1 MTETGM
7 IRTPDQRV
15 RVFVSSPLTELAAE
29 RQAVRDAVTRLRLVP
44 VMFELGARPHPP
56 RQVYRAYLAQ
66 SQVFVGIYWQS
77 YGWVAPGEQISGL
90 EDEYRLSAGLPRLI
104 YVKTP
109 APGREPRLAELLTR
123 IRDEGSV
130 SYRPFADAAE
140 LQGLVENDLAV
151 LLSERFELTA
161 RDNVPG
167 QAPLAGVLPVPAT
180 PLVGRDQEVQAVAD
194 LVLQEGVRLLTLTGP
209 GGIGKT
215 RLAIEAASRL
225 SAGFSDGARFA
236 DLAAV
241 DAAELVPAAVAAAL
255 GLSTSGSRVITD
267 LEAYLRAQRRLLLV
281 LDNFEHVIGAAL
293 LLAGLLRAAPGL
305 VALVTSRAVLRLDG
319 EHEFPVPALSLP
331 EPGAQSNV
339 AMLQEYGSVR
349 LFVERARAAAPGFE
363 LTDGNAAAVAQIC
376 RRLDGLPLA
385 IELAAAKVRLLPP
398 QALLARLSDRMGLLT
413 GGPRDLPERQQTLR
427 NTLEWSFGLLSPG
440 EQALL
445 ARLGVFADSFGLP
458 AVEAVSGDSANP
470 TAAGPAQARQV
481 MDTLESLV
489 DNSLVRT
496 ETRRGQARFRLLETI
511 REYALD
517 RLRDSGDWTGAH
529 DRHAAHFLA
538 LAQPADDELQDPGQL
553 AWLNRLDTEH
563 DNLAAAMSWRV
574 DQDQLEPALHVMW
587 VTWRFWWMHGHFAE
601 LARFGEAILAN
612 SERLPSY
619 QRALALSA
627 TGLMLVVDGDKARAR
642 QLLEQSLPLFRQAGT
657 KLDVAMVLGNLGH
670 LSALRDR
677 YQEASQLLEDS
688 QALLRGV
695 RDGDYPR
702 NQRLL
707 ELMVAS
713 EVPNFLGQ
721 VRLNQGDYDGAAGL
735 FTEGLTAARRLS
747 DRPSILISLYDLAL
761 STQARGDL
769 TGATGHLTEG
779 LSLAAEAGDQSSAAY
794 YLEALAAVA
803 GLEDNPQR
811 AVRLLA
817 AAAALLE
824 TNGSGWLHA
833 YVPRA
838 PHDDDQLAA
847 LRSRMGEAAFEQAWA
862 NGRSLAGTRAE
873 TYALHDEPADPIR
886 RTARTPLR
894 ALVSRLARTSRR
906 RQSSATVTPVHQ
918 AQASPRL
925 RVRSS
930 SRQGKEKR
938 NDNGDR
944 ASRRRT
950 GCPPPAADLAA
961 HAHGVVVLR
970 PRCSGLG
977 GHNRHDRALRH
988 NHLHWRSHST
998 RRPAPRTD

>member
-1 MTETGM
+1 MIGDLTAPPSKKASTGPSAGPVAAGHGDSTGSPRSGRGRAVVTETGM

-15 RVFVSSPLTELAAE
+15 RVFVSSSLQELAPE
-29 RQAVRDAVTRLRLVP
+29 RRAVRDAVTRLRLVP
-44 VMFELGARPHPP
+44 VMFELGARSHPP
-56 RQVYRAYLAQ
+56 RPVYRAYVAQ

-77 YGWVAPGEQISGL
+77 YGRVTPGEQISAL

-104 YVKTP
+104 YVKAP
-109 APGREPRLAELLTR
+109 ALQPEPRLAEMLTR
-123 IRDEGSV
+123 IKDEGGV
-130 SYRPFADAAE
+130 SYRRFADAAE

-151 LLSERFELTA
+151 LLSERFELTS
-161 RDNVPG
+161 RDGVPE
-167 QAPLAGVLPVPAT
+167 QAALAGVLPVPAT
-180 PLVGRDQEVQAVAD
+180 PLVGRGQDVTAVAD
-194 LVLQEGVRLLTLTGP
+194 LVLKDGVRLVTLTGP

-215 RLAIEAASRL
+215 RLAIQAASSL
-225 SAGFSDGARFA
+225 CAGFGDGVRFA

-241 DAAELVPAAVAAAL
+241 GAAELVPAAVATAL
-255 GLSTSGSRVITD
+255 GLSTSGGRVITD
-267 LEAYLRAQRRLLLV
+267 LEAYLRGRRLLLV
-281 LDNFEHVIGAAL
+281 LDNFEHVIGAAP

-331 EPGAQSNV
+331 EPGAQPNV
-339 AMLQEYGSVR
+339 ATLQQYGSVC
-349 LFVERARAAAPGFE
+349 LFVERAGAAAPGFE
-363 LTDGNAAAVAQIC
+363 LSDDNAAAVAEIC

-398 QALLARLSDRMGLLT
+398 QALLTRLSDRMSLLT

-427 NTLEWSFGLLSPG
+427 NTLDWSFGLLSPG
-440 EQALL
+440 EQELL

-458 AVEAVSGDSANP
+458 AVEAVSGDSEDP
-470 TAAGPAQARQV
+470 TAAGPAQAGQV
-481 MDTLESLV
+481 LPTLESLV

-511 REYALD
+511 REYALE
-517 RLRDSGDWTGAH
+517 RLRDGGNWAGAH
-529 DRHAAHFLA
+529 DRHAAYFLA
-538 LAQPADDELQDPGQL
+538 LAQPAGDELQDPGQL
-553 AWLNRLDTEH
+553 AWLNRLDSEH
-563 DNLAAAMSWRV
+563 DNLAAAMSWCLE
-574 DQDQLEPALHVMW
+574 QDQLEPALHVMW

-601 LARFGEAILAN
+601 LARFGEAILAK
-612 SERLPSY
+612 SQRLPSH

-627 TGLMLVVDGDKARAR
+627 TGLMLVVDGDKGRAQ
-642 QLLEQSLPLFRQAGT
+642 QLLEQSLPLFRQAGN

-670 LSALRDR
+670 LLALRGR
-677 YQEASQLLEDS
+677 YAEASQLLEDS
-688 QALLRGV
+688 RALLRDI
-695 RDGDYPR
+695 RDSDYPR

-721 VRLNQGDYDGAAGL
+721 VRLGQGDHDSAAGL

-761 STQARGDL
+761 SAQARGDL
-769 TGATGHLTEG
+769 TGAIGHLTEG
-779 LSLAAEAGDQSSAAY
+779 LSLAVEAGDQSSAAY
-794 YLEALAAVA
+794 YLEALAEVA
-803 GLEDNPQR
+803 SRADNPRR

-824 TNGSGWLHA
+824 ANGSGWLHA

-847 LRSRMGEAAFEQAWA
+847 LHSRIGDAAFQQAWA
-862 NGRSLAGTRAE
+862 GGRSLAGTRAV
-873 TYALHDEPADPIR
+873 TYALHDEPADPIP

-906 RQSSATVTPVHQ
+906 RQSSATVAPVHQ
-918 AQASPRL
+918 AQTNPRV

-930 SRQGKEKR
+930 R
-938 NDNGDR
+938 NR
-944 ASRRRT
+944 ERRKK
-950 GCPPPAADLAA
+950 
-961 HAHGVVVLR
+961 
-970 PRCSGLG
+970 
-977 GHNRHDRALRH
+977 
-988 NHLHWRSHST
+988 
-998 RRPAPRTD
+998 